1 LFLVKLHL
9 QEAAKFLLLAGCA
22 GVGDMVPSQF
32 GCKFASGTV
41 FGGALGYWSFYSSQ
55 EFVHHG
61 TRVKENVFEFW

>member
-1 LFLVKLHL
+1 LFLVELHL

-41 FGGALGYWSFYSSQ
+41 FGGAFGCFTAPKSLFIMA
-55 EFVHHG
+55 
-61 TRVKENVFEFW
+61 TRLKENVFEFW